1 MNSHEICE
9 YLENLI
15 KSKNFN
21 APYGV
26 LTGEHL
32 SKKGSKYLYITF
44 GRARTLDATIEIY
57 NRKFMRLRTSRGH
70 KDVYTDVK
78 ELEEALNNL

>member
-26 LTGEHL
+26 LTGEKHN
-32 SKKGSKYLYITF
+32 KKGINYLFITF

-57 NRKFMRLRTSRGH
+57 NRKFMLLRTSRGN
-70 KDVYTDVK
+70 KEVYTDIN

>member
-1 MNSHEICE
+1 MNSHEISE

-26 LTGEHL
+26 LTGEQHNR
-32 SKKGSKYLYITF
+32 KGIKYLSITF

-57 NRKFMRLRTSRGH
+57 NQKFMLLRTSRGD
-70 KDVYTDVK
+70 KEVYTNLT
-78 ELEEALNNL
+78 EIETALNSL